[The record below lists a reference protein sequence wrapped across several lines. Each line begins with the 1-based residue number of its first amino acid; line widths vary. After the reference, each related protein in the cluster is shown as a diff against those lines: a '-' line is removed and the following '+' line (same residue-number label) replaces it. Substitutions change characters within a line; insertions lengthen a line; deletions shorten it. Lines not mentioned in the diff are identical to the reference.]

1 MMLANF
7 FVLVGLLKFARFLSK
22 LYQAYDRHYRRQPYD
37 LLDRYG
43 GEGTWVLVT
52 GASDGIGA
60 EFCYQLARQG
70 FNLVL
75 IGRTESKLKTVA
87 QKCKD
92 LNAKVE
98 TRILVRDFCRTTS
111 MRFYEDIAQQ
121 CSDIDVGF
129 VIANA
134 GIYSAQSFDKASND
148 VNQDMLDANI
158 YHVSA
163 LCHKFLPK
171 L

>member
-1 MMLANF
+1 M
-7 FVLVGLLKFARFLSK
+7 
-22 LYQAYDRHYRRQPYD
+22 
-37 LLDRYG
+37 
-43 GEGTWVLVT
+43 T

-60 EFCYQLARQG
+60 EFCYQLASQG

-75 IGRTESKLKTVA
+75 IARTESKLKTVA
-87 QKCKD
+87 QKCKE

-111 MRFYEDIAQQ
+111 MRFYEDIVQQ

-134 GIYSAQSFDKASND
+134 GIYSAQAYDKASNE

-171 L
+171 LQQRQKQYGVLVVSSGTGYHPSPYTAVYSATKAMVNYLTEGI